1 MDGDALAAKVTGIAA
16 LDHPVSRGVYLL
28 GAKGAWVS
36 RDDVAA
42 ALDVP
47 RSVAAFHLD
56 KLVDAGLLEV
66 RFERRTGRRGPGAG
80 RPAKLYRRAA
90 PGVEL
95 SLPERRYD
103 LAGALLAQALEATAA
118 GAPVGEAVARVAH
131 DAGRRAG
138 AEAADDAGRPRRR
151 PTGGP
156 SSCGRSNARATSR
169 GRPMEKSRS
178 PTARSTTWPRVTGH
192 SCAARTSSSSQGCS
206 RAPAR
211 RTCWS
216 RAWRRSRAGAACVC
230 RPVDPRVAGRPYFL
244 KRFVI
249 SAIFSVTPGTHT
261 AVMRS
266 NGFRIFGGGGAGS
279 GWR

>member
-1 MDGDALAAKVTGIAA
+1 MTGIAA

-66 RFERRTGRRGPGAG
+66 RFERRTGRGGPGAG

-151 PTGGP
+151 ADRRAVVVRALERQGYEPRTTDREVALANCP
-156 SSCGRSNARATSR
+156 FHDLAESHRSLVCGKNLELLA
-169 GRPMEKSRS
+169 GLLE
-178 PTARSTTWPRVTGH
+178 G
-192 SCAARTSSSSQGCS
+192 
-206 RAPAR
+206 
-211 RTCWS
+211 
-216 RAWRRSRAGAACVC
+216 AGATDVLEPRLAPEPGWCCV
-230 RPVDPRVAGRPYFL
+230 RLSSR
-244 KRFVI
+244 
-249 SAIFSVTPGTHT
+249 
-261 AVMRS
+261 
-266 NGFRIFGGGGAGS
+266 
-279 GWR
+279 